1 MPKIKH
7 IKDGKGTF
15 LPLRVTQRKKNRLKS
30 PRLLVRCGCCD
41 QSLEIYYDD
50 RPLGSSHRDSL
61 EINGVNGSVDQW
73 RQVLLPF
80 LKVKR

>member
-7 IKDGKGTF
+7 IKDGKGACI
-15 LPLRVTQRKKNRLKS
+15 PLRVTRRKRKKLIS

-41 QSLEIYYDD
+41 QSLEIYYDE
-50 RPLGSSHRDSL
+50 RPTSNQHRDSL
-61 EINGVNGSVDQW
+61 EINGVNGTVDQW

-80 LKVKR
+80 LKARR